1 LVLALRKYV
10 LQPVFYVWAAPAT
23 SIGLAFGAVGLLS
36 GGKTRVNTGVIE
48 FHGGLVKRWLILCGA
63 SAMTLGHVVL
73 GQTDSDLEW
82 TRDHERVHVKQYER
96 WGPLFLP
103 LYFGWAGYLY
113 LSGKHYYLDIPFEV
127 EARRLSGK

>member
-1 LVLALRKYV
+1 VQKLVI
-10 LQPVFYVWAAPAT
+10 QPFVYVWASPNT
-23 SIGLAFGAVGLLS
+23 LIGLGFGLAGLLTR
-36 GGKTRVNTGVIE
+36 GKFQRVNGVLE
-48 FHGGLVKRWLILCGA
+48 FHGGLVTRWLVLCGA

-73 GQTDSDLEW
+73 GRTAYDLEW

-113 LSGKHYYLDIPFEV
+113 LAGKHCYLDIPFEV

>member
-1 LVLALRKYV
+1 MRRYVVTPLVYL
-10 LQPVFYVWAAPAT
+10 WASPAT
-23 SIGLAFGAVGLLS
+23 AIGLTFGAAGLLS
-36 GGKTRVNTGVIE
+36 GGKSQIVDGVIE
-48 FHGGLVKRWLILCGA
+48 FHGGLVKLWVARCGA

-73 GQTDSDLEW
+73 GQAPGDLDW
-82 TRDHERVHVKQYER
+82 TRDHERVHVRQYER

-113 LSGKHYYLDIPFEV
+113 LIGKHYYLDIPFEV

>member
-1 LVLALRKYV
+1 MIEFLK
-10 LQPVFYVWAAPAT
+10 YVWASPAT
-23 SIGLAFGAVGLLS
+23 AIGLVIGSIGVMS
-36 GGKTRVNTGVIE
+36 GGKAQGLAGVLE
-48 FHGGLVKRWLILCGA
+48 VHGGAVTRWLVLCGA

-73 GQTDSDLEW
+73 GRTAYDLEW

-113 LSGKHYYLDIPFEV
+113 LAGKHCYLDIPFEV